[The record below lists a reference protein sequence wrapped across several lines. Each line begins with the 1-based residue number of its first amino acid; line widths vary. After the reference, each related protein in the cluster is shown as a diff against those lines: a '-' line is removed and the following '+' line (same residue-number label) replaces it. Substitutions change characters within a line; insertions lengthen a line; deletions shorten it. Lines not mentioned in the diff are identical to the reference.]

1 MDKVESRDA
10 MYSIAFSA
18 IVLNVIN
25 DIMKSNDTL
34 GEVVKTASENA
45 SFVFLGIAL
54 TAPMILAF
62 AVRDTT
68 MGFWLPL
75 TMYLAAIIGTPDVW
89 TDVRI
94 QIWADPRA
102 GDIAKTTFGLV
113 SLALVLIN
121 LGLYMEWRKRG
132 LR

>member
-1 MDKVESRDA
+1 

-18 IVLNVIN
+18 IILNVIN
-25 DIMKSNDTL
+25 DIMKSTDTM
-34 GEVVKTASENA
+34 GQVVKAASENA

-54 TAPMILAF
+54 MAPMVLTF
-62 AVRDTT
+62 ALRDTR
-68 MGFWLPL
+68 MGFWMPL

-94 QIWADPRA
+94 QIWADPKA

-113 SLALVLIN
+113 SLALILLN
-121 LGLYMEWRKRG
+121 LGLYMEWRKRE